1 MSQVGL
7 LYRFQQT
14 ENEVREDKKRLAEVI
29 RLQSENAEL
38 IKARKQVDSAESELS
53 HLRVRQTDLSLELD
67 SLSTKAKRSED
78 RLYSGLVTNPK
89 ELKDLQHEIE
99 SLGRRL
105 AILEDE
111 FIEAMIA
118 VEEAEINHVAAVENL
133 KRVETKWKETTARCK
148 EEQTKLLEHI
158 GEMAAEKNQIAPL
171 IRPQTMIAF
180 EDAKRRAGEVA
191 VAALK
196 NGRCRGCLVT
206 VPANQRK
213 AADEG
218 QMVICDSCGRILCAV

>member
-118 VEEAEINHVAAVENL
+118 VEESEINHVAAVENL

>member
-1 MSQVGL
+1 MSQVDL
-7 LYRFQQT
+7 LYRLQQT

-29 RLQSENAEL
+29 RLQSENGEL
-38 IKARKQVDSAESELS
+38 AKARKRVDSTESDLS
-53 HLRVRQTDLSLELD
+53 HLRVRQTDLDLELEG
-67 SLSTKAKRSED
+67 LSSKAKRAEN

-89 ELKDLQHEIE
+89 ELEDLQHQIE

-111 FIEAMIA
+111 LLEAMIA
-118 VEEAEINHVAAVENL
+118 FEEAESNQVAAVETLN
-133 KRVETKWKETTARCK
+133 RVEAEWKETSSRCK
-148 EEQTKLLEHI
+148 EEQSKLLEHI
-158 GEMAAEKNQIAPL
+158 GELVAEKKQITPL
-171 IRPQTMIAF
+171 ILPGTMIAF

-191 VAALK
+191 VVALK

-206 VPANQRK
+206 VSANQRK

-218 QMVICDSCGRILCAV
+218 QMVICDSCGRIVCPV

>member
-1 MSQVGL
+1 MSQVDL
-7 LYRFQQT
+7 LYRLQQT

-29 RLQSENAEL
+29 RLQSENVEL
-38 IKARKQVDSAESELS
+38 VKARKSIDAKKSDLS
-53 HLRVRQTDLSLELD
+53 RLRVRQTDLNLELEG
-67 SLSTKAKRSED
+67 LSSKAKRSED

-89 ELKDLQHEIE
+89 ELEDLQHEIE
-99 SLGRRL
+99 SLGRRM

-111 FIEAMIA
+111 LLEAMIA
-118 VEEAEINHVAAVENL
+118 VEEAESNQVAAVETLN
-133 KRVETKWKETTARCK
+133 RVEAEWKETVMRCK

-158 GEMAAEKNQIAPL
+158 GEQAAEKNQLTPL
-171 IRPQTMIAF
+171 ILPGTMIAF

-191 VAALK
+191 VVALK
-196 NGRCRGCLVT
+196 NGRCRGCLVS

-218 QMVICDSCGRILCAV
+218 QMVICDSCGRILCPV